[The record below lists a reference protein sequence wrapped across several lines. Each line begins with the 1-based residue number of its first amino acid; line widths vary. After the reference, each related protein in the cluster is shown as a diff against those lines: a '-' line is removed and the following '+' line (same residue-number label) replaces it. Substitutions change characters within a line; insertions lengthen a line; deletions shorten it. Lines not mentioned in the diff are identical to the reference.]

1 MRKSKIIETIVKMQN
16 IEVANA
22 NNLQESLNREV
33 TIENGNIGDVIL
45 KNMHIRNVMH
55 DCQVRADILERL
67 FKKIT
72 HGSE

>member
-1 MRKSKIIETIVKMQN
+1 MQN

-45 KNMHIRNVMH
+45 KNMHIRNVIRNLPNL
-55 DCQVRADILERL
+55 RADILERL

-72 HGSE
+72 HGPE